1 MRKTLVLARREIG
14 GYFFSPMA
22 YVVGAMFLAACAGI
36 FFWGLPILNIPKIFA
51 PGSEASLRS
60 LFEAVAYLMIVVI
73 PLLTMRQLSEEYR
86 GGTIEVL
93 VTAPVTDA
101 QVILGKFLG
110 VMGYYVVLLATT
122 LVFFALMLAY
132 GEPDLGVVAMGY
144 IGMLLLGAA
153 FTAVGIFTSTITPY
167 QLLAAL
173 LSIAILGGFVLLMH
187 ALMIFAPDPLNHLA
201 AKLNAMT
208 YFRDFAR
215 GVLDTRGILY
225 FLSAAALFLFLSV
238 KSLESRRWR

>member
-1 MRKTLVLARREIG
+1 M
-14 GYFFSPMA
+14 
-22 YVVGAMFLAACAGI
+22 
-36 FFWGLPILNIPKIFA
+36 
-51 PGSEASLRS
+51 
-60 LFEAVAYLMIVVI
+60 
-73 PLLTMRQLSEEYR
+73 
-86 GGTIEVL
+86 
-93 VTAPVTDA
+93 
-101 QVILGKFLG
+101 
-110 VMGYYVVLLATT
+110 
-122 LVFFALMLAY
+122 
-132 GEPDLGVVAMGY
+132 
-144 IGMLLLGAA
+144 
-153 FTAVGIFTSTITPY
+153 
-167 QLLAAL
+167 AAL